1 VELVVDALEHLALLG
16 AHLHRRL
23 AAGIGLE
30 EGAVD
35 LLKAADCLDRY
46 RLPLTHWW
54 PDPSYLRITVPSWL
68 HAVAFDLVVRS
79 EQARFDGAT
88 HHDALT
94 HALALLGQD
103 Q

>member
-1 VELVVDALEHLALLG
+1 APQPGRRLVLG
-16 AHLHRRL
+16 AVAGQTARL
-23 AAGIGLE
+23 P
-30 EGAVD
+30 VD